1 MGADEDTGHEE
12 ALSEEGYWRST
23 ETISQVPQ
31 PANTM
36 CSIGEEDKK
45 GRNKQGWMISPTSKR
60 WIDFPAF
67 WDNRRINM
75 SYVDGSTGAIML
87 ESDTLKEAWLDDD
100 DDDPGHNVLIPDN
113 DVEYKKFKKVLLPGV
128 IGSILD

>member
-1 MGADEDTGHEE
+1 
-12 ALSEEGYWRST
+12 
-23 ETISQVPQ
+23 
-31 PANTM
+31 
-36 CSIGEEDKK
+36 
-45 GRNKQGWMISPTSKR
+45 
-60 WIDFPAF
+60 
-67 WDNRRINM
+67 
-75 SYVDGSTGAIML
+75 ML